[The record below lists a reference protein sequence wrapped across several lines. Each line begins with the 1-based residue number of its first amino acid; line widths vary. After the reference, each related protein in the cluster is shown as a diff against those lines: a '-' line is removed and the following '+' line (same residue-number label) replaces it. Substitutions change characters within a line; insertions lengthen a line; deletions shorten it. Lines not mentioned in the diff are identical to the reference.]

1 MGVLSIRGKVS
12 GCKIALDPLRFTK
25 GPVQPVLC
33 EGVILPG
40 KIL

>member
-1 MGVLSIRGKVS
+1 MVFLSIRGKVS

-25 GPVQPVLC
+25 APGQPVLC
-33 EGVILPG
+33 EGVILPD